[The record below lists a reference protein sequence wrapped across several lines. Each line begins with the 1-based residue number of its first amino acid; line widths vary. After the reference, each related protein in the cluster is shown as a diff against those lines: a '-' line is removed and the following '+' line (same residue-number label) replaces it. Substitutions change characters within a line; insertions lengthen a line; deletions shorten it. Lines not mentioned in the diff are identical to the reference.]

1 MAKKCPKRVIKW
13 PTYRY
18 VIPVFYASDY
28 TLVGSGQGNSPT
40 NYLLGLP
47 KYLLNGNHYNVDNGN
62 IVDGPSN
69 PFCFIKMSPGF
80 ANTEANLNIINDLI
94 NTQ

>member
-1 MAKKCPKRVIKW
+1 MYEQQRLLHWLFLAKEIAC
-13 PTYRY
+13 
-18 VIPVFYASDY
+18 
-28 TLVGSGQGNSPT
+28 PT

-69 PFCFIKMSPGF
+69 PFGFIEMSPGF
-80 ANTEANLNIINDLI
+80 ANTEANLKVINY
-94 NTQ
+94 

>member
-1 MAKKCPKRVIKW
+1 MKYFLVKKVGDKTQFTTVWTTKA
-13 PTYRY
+13 
-18 VIPVFYASDY
+18 F
-28 TLVGSGQGNSPT
+28 TLDGSGQRNSPT

-47 KYLLNGNHYNVDNGN
+47 KYLLNSNHYDVDNGN

-69 PFCFIKMSPGF
+69 PFGFIEMSPGF

>member
-1 MAKKCPKRVIKW
+1 MVNQSIDPATQRLILNIFGFMNIK
-13 PTYRY
+13 
-18 VIPVFYASDY
+18 
-28 TLVGSGQGNSPT
+28 GSGQRNSPT

-69 PFCFIKMSPGF
+69 PFGFIEMSPGF
-80 ANTEANLNIINDLI
+80 ANTEANLKVIND
-94 NTQ
+94 